1 MRKLD
6 FISIAPRLSIF
17 KAGANKTNFG
27 GFLFLIYILILLLL
41 AIIYIFDYSS
51 KEKYSFEYNLF
62 QNDTKTLKNQEI
74 LDATINHNYDFTFHL
89 SKDYRDNP
97 KDLYENDNFLLI
109 NPNKL
114 GNLKKSGKNYDP
126 NDGFTIINSND
137 ECVMNQS
144 QIITQQ
150 LIDPL
155 IVLYRCHGSDG
166 KNCNINEKDKIKV
179 DSYRLTLG
187 YRGFSLDHQNAE
199 PIQLIPEGFEYRR
212 DIEFLEN
219 TNIIYLN
226 W

>member
-41 AIIYIFDYSS
+41 AIIYIFDYTS

-62 QNDTKTLKNQEI
+62 QNDTKTLENKEI

-89 SKDYRDNP
+89 SKDNRDKP

-144 QIITQQ
+144 QIITQ
-150 LIDPL
+150 
-155 IVLYRCHGSDG
+155 
-166 KNCNINEKDKIKV
+166 
-179 DSYRLTLG
+179 
-187 YRGFSLDHQNAE
+187 
-199 PIQLIPEGFEYRR
+199 
-212 DIEFLEN
+212 
-219 TNIIYLN
+219 
-226 W
+226 

>member
-6 FISIAPRLSIF
+6 FISVAPQLLIF

-74 LDATINHNYDFTFHL
+74 LDATINHNYDFTFYL
-89 SKDYRDNP
+89 SKDNRDYT
-97 KDLYENDNFLLI
+97 KKEDLSENDNFLLI

-126 NDGFTIINSND
+126 NDGFTIINPND
-137 ECVMNQS
+137 ECVLNKS
-144 QIITQQ
+144 QTITQQ
-150 LIDPL
+150 LDDPL
-155 IVLYRCHGSDG
+155 IVLLDVMAQMER
-166 KNCNINEKDKIKV
+166 IVLLMIKIK
-179 DSYRLTLG
+179 
-187 YRGFSLDHQNAE
+187 
-199 PIQLIPEGFEYRR
+199 
-212 DIEFLEN
+212 
-219 TNIIYLN
+219 
-226 W
+226 